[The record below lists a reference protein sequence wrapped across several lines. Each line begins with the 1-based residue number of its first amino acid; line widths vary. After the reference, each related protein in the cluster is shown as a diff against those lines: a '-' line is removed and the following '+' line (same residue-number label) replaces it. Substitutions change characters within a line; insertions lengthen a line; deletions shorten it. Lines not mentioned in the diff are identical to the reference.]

1 MSNLLNNILERTASN
16 VLSHRIM
23 DRISKIQENIADK
36 AYERADDELPRK
48 GKRGKPLYPLIS
60 RPTPFLDI
68 IRGKRKYKD

>member
-1 MSNLLNNILERTASN
+1 
-16 VLSHRIM
+16 M

-60 RPTPFLDI
+60 RPTPFLDM
-68 IRGKRKYKD
+68 IRGRRKYKD